1 MLLKKLH
8 FLMII
13 YQLKKTVMWHLNKML
28 HEMIN
33 LKISDD
39 WYGQTDTNIHFKIN
53 IKPKPIL
60 FSEF

>member
-1 MLLKKLH
+1 M
-8 FLMII
+8 
-13 YQLKKTVMWHLNKML
+13 KKTVMWHLNKML